1 MAACVGGMGERER
14 PATRSSSSR
23 KTPTNSLTPSP
34 TRPATRG
41 PVLRAARY
49 FPTDS
54 SYEQQGLVFADPE
67 NLFQPPALTHP
78 TSIMK
83 KTILLFL
90 LFSLVSAR
98 GMAKGG
104 GITVGVKDATGK
116 DVGTVKIKPIAS
128 GVELKLNLRGL
139 PPGEHAIHFHQNA
152 KCEAPDFKSAGP
164 HFNPDG
170 KMHGLENPMGAHA
183 GDMLNF
189 TADEKGNAKA
199 TIVNKSVNLGTDAH
213 SLYSNGGTSLVVHAK
228 ADDMKTD
235 PAGNAGDRIACGLI
249 VK

>member
-1 MAACVGGMGERER
+1 MVPSRFRFDVRHGRELPEYLADLGNLSQR
-14 PATRSSSSR
+14 P
-23 KTPTNSLTPSP
+23 SLTH
-34 TRPATRG
+34 
-41 PVLRAARY
+41 L
-49 FPTDS
+49 
-54 SYEQQGLVFADPE
+54 
-67 NLFQPPALTHP
+67 

-90 LFSLVSAR
+90 LFVSTN
-98 GMAKGG
+98 GMAKGS
-104 GITVGVKDATGK
+104 GITVEVKDATGK
-116 DVGTVKIKPIAS
+116 EVGTVKIKALAS

-183 GDMLNF
+183 GDMPNF
-189 TADEKGNAKA
+189 TADAKGNAKA
-199 TIVNKSVNLGTDAH
+199 TIVNKSVNFGTDAH
-213 SLYSNGGTSLVVHAK
+213 SVYSNGGTSLVVHAK